1 MATRDEPFAV
11 ELTRQAEKDLSKL
24 RGKTEER
31 AIEALLRL
39 EQDPFSGHRLTGTMS
54 DVRSLEF
61 SSIGGAYRAAYLVLV
76 PERVCV
82 VFMVGAH
89 EGFYR
94 EAARRAAALRRRG
107 KI

>member
-1 MATRDEPFAV
+1 MATNDEPFAV
-11 ELTRQAEKDLSKL
+11 ELTRQAEKDLRKL

-31 AIEALLRL
+31 AVAALLAL
-39 EQDPFSGHRLTGTMS
+39 EQDPLAGHRLTGAMS

-61 SSIGGAYRAAYLVLV
+61 SSVGGAYRAAYVVLV

-82 VFMVGAH
+82 VFMIGAH

-94 EAARRAAALRRRG
+94 EAERRAVALQRQG

>member
-1 MATRDEPFAV
+1 MATKDEPFAV
-11 ELTRQAEKDLSKL
+11 ELTRQAEKDLRKL
-24 RGKTEER
+24 RGRADER
-31 AIEALLRL
+31 ALEALSGL
-39 EQDPFSGHRLTGTMS
+39 EQDPFAGHRLTGAMS

-61 SSIGGAYRAAYLVLV
+61 SSVGGAYRAAYVVLV

-82 VFMVGAH
+82 VFMIGAH

-94 EAARRAAALRRRG
+94 EAERRAAALQKQG

>member
-24 RGKTEER
+24 RGRTEER
-31 AIEALLRL
+31 TIEALLDL
-39 EQDPFSGHRLTGTMS
+39 EQDPFAGHRLTGTMS

-61 SSIGGAYRAAYLVLV
+61 SSVGGAYRAAYVVLV
-76 PERVCV
+76 AERLCV
-82 VFMVGAH
+82 VFMIGAH

-94 EAARRAAALRRRG
+94 EAERRAAALRRQG